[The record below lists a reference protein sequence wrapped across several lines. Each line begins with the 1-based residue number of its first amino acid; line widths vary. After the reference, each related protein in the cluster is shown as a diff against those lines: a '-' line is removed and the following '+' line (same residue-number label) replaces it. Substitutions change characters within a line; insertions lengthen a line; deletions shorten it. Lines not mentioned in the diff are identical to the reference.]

1 MKSVLKPTEQTPAN
15 RWQLLA
21 FIVAGG
27 IAALVNIASRIAFNL
42 VMPYEAAILVAY
54 VCGMTTAY
62 LLNKQFVFS
71 ASGRG
76 VTSEYMRFTLV
87 NLVAVAQVWIVS
99 VGLARLI
106 FPAIGFM
113 WHDETVAHTIGV
125 LVPVITSYLGHKHFS
140 FAPQAD

>member
-1 MKSVLKPTEQTPAN
+1 MKPIVKPTKQKPAG
-15 RWQLLA
+15 RRQLIA

-27 IAALVNIASRIAFNL
+27 VAALVNIGSRIAFNL

-54 VCGMTTAY
+54 VCGMTVAY

-76 VTSEYMRFTLV
+76 VTSEYTRFTLI
-87 NLVAVAQVWIVS
+87 NLAAVAQVWVVS
-99 VGLARLI
+99 VGLARFV
-106 FPAIGFM
+106 FPATGFV

-125 LVPVITSYLGHKHFS
+125 LVPVVTSYLGHKHYS
-140 FAPQAD
+140 FAPYAD

>member
-1 MKSVLKPTEQTPAN
+1 VKSVLKPAEQKPAG
-15 RWQLLA
+15 RWQLIA

-42 VMPYEAAILVAY
+42 VMPYEVAILVAY
-54 VCGMTTAY
+54 VCGMTAAY

-76 VTSEYMRFTLV
+76 ITSEYMRFTLV

-99 VGLARLI
+99 VGLVRLI
-106 FPAIGFM
+106 LPAIGFM
-113 WHDETVAHTIGV
+113 WHDETVAHVIGV
-125 LVPVITSYLGHKHFS
+125 LVPVFTSYLGHKHFS